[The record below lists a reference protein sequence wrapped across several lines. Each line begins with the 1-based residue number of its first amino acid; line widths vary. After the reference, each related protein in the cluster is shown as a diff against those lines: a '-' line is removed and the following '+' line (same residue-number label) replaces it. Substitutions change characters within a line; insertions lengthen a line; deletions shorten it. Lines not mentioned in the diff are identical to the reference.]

1 LVITMGKLTPKQID
15 SFNEPKTHEDGEGL
29 RLVVKAGGKKYWI
42 LRFQLAGK
50 RREMGL
56 GSYPDVKLKQARE
69 RAAEERRLLQR
80 KVDPLNARAESQAA
94 LLKAQQEA
102 QAKATTFKSVALDY
116 IAGHRAAWKNL
127 KHVQQWENTLQ
138 TYAYPILGEL
148 STSDIRT
155 EHVLKI
161 LTPIW
166 QTKSETASRVRN
178 RIEMVLDAAKAIGL
192 REGENPARWRGHL
205 DKLLPPRT
213 KVMKVV
219 HHPALPWAEMPAFM
233 EKLTEH
239 DELTYKAMCL
249 TILTACRTNEV
260 LGATWAEIDLVNKV
274 WKIPAHRM
282 KAAKEHRV
290 PLSSMAVEL
299 LQNLPRIK
307 GNPHVFPGMK
317 EGKPLSNMSMLMG
330 LRRIKRDDLTMH
342 GFRSTFRDWSAES
355 TQYPREVCE
364 QALAHVRLDKAEA
377 AYFRGDL
384 FEKRRAMMEDWA
396 MYISGQAHQD

>member
-1 LVITMGKLTPKQID
+1 MGKLTPKQID
-15 SFNEPKTHEDGEGL
+15 SYNEPGTYEDGDGL

-56 GSYPDVKLKQARE
+56 GPYPDVKLKQARE
-69 RAAEERRLLQR
+69 RAIDERRLLQQNI
-80 KVDPLNARAESQAA
+80 DPLVARAESQAA
-94 LLKAQQEA
+94 LLKAQQDE
-102 QAKATTFKSVALDY
+102 QAKAITFKSLAIEY
-116 IAGHRAAWKNL
+116 IAAHRAGWKNA
-127 KHVQQWENTLQ
+127 KHGQQWENTLQ
-138 TYAYPILGEL
+138 TYAYPILEDL
-148 STSDIRT
+148 STSEVTT
-155 EHVLKI
+155 EHVLKV
-161 LTPIW
+161 LMPIW

-178 RIEMVLDAAKAIGL
+178 RIEMILDAAKAKGL

-205 DKLLPPRT
+205 DKLLPPRA

-233 EKLTEH
+233 AKLNEH
-239 DELTYKAMCL
+239 DELSYKAMRL

-260 LGATWAEIDLVNKV
+260 LGATWAEMDLANKV
-274 WKIPAHRM
+274 WRIPAHRM

-290 PLSSMAVEL
+290 PLSEPALKL
-299 LQNLPRIK
+299 LQGLPRIK
-307 GNPHVFPGMK
+307 GNPHVFPGAR

-330 LRRIKRDDLTMH
+330 LRRMKQDDLTMH

-364 QALAHVRLDKAEA
+364 QALAHVRQDKAEA

-396 MYISGQAHQD
+396 RFVAAISNTSPP